1 MANRSPVSDR
11 VLQAIVTI
19 QRARRVAGEGAR
31 GGQGGIRGVESQQ
44 GQASQRS
51 HGGGADG
58 RVRGG
63 GGSLK
68 AVVAE
73 VAGALEKR
81 EVEELMTELQRR
93 HDWKATLEVT
103 RRTLLGHRVFAWSQQ
118 QAWFRPNMRLYNALM
133 GFLAR
138 EQQAHAATLLFQDML
153 LSRARPN
160 HFTYTALINAYGRAG
175 WFEDALAVFHHMKT
189 CDDDDCRPNTVT
201 CNALIGALCKG
212 GMYDEAVEVFMDMRA
227 GAGGAGGLPLNCRG
241 DKGGGCACDGITNA
255 AERGGKG
262 PPARCQA
269 PRKWTSAAHC
279 NAAKSV
285 WRSAYDI
292 DDRARQGAEDAWAP
306 VQQTSPRANEDRS
319 MPACAERGMVSQ
331 AARQTRLAC
340 SPGETRQLVLAR
352 PCTALRPSWQRPN
365 IVTYNTLIDT
375 LPNIVTYNT
384 LIDTLCREGQLDAA
398 LQVGMPLC
406 RWVCRSAGGYAAL
419 QVGMPHDH
427 GLLVWIRFAG
437 VDTVCWCNTVLE
449 EDLSSGVL
457 DSQVAPNIVTFNT
470 IINIVLEDL
479 SSGVLDSQV
488 APNIVTFNT
497 IINACGKAFET
508 PYPTPL
514 APQVLEDLSSG
525 VLDSQVAPNI
535 VTFNTIINACDKA
548 FETPYPTPLAPQVLE
563 DLSSGVLDSQVAP
576 NIVTFNTIINAC
588 GKAFETPYP
597 TPLAPQVLEDLS
609 SGVLDSQVAPNIV
622 TFNTIIN
629 ACGKAGRA
637 PDAEATLHAMERTGM
652 PPDGITFTALV
663 DAYGRTGDVE
673 RAEEAF
679 QRMLQAGIS
688 PDVFSYTALMAA
700 FGRAGLSDRV
710 TETLAAMQR
719 AGVPPNEVTFLTVLD
734 AHGKAG
740 NYEEAEA
747 TLAVMVTCG
756 YRPSVYSWSCLID
769 AFGKAGLYAKAAGA
783 FERMQ
788 AEGCRP
794 NLITYAAILSACARC
809 DKWEG
814 ALELLYCLQR
824 TGGEWEVA
832 MCRLVMAGPE
842 EEGVE
847 CASEEEMLEGLVRGG
862 ARGGAGRRGERAD
875 EGLWESAGRMFGAFQ
890 AVPLPMRRSFYN
902 ALADVL
908 WSFGMRRRAARVV
921 ALGRGLG
928 VYGGADDLHKEAR
941 GARRVGAGRRESSS
955 SGSESESGSGS
966 GSGSGKQRGGGG
978 GSGRGGGMWREEG
991 VWSVDLHEHSI
1002 GSACAFLY
1010 LWLRD
1015 LRTAWQWHNEIP
1027 EAIDIVTGWGRHSKR
1042 KDATSDKPAQVAP
1055 LKAAILREL
1064 HLMRSP
1070 FQELSVNAGRL
1081 VAGGWAAYSWLL
1093 QEEMGEQLQL
1103 RDAPQPVPPGDKPYQ
1118 PL

>member
-1 MANRSPVSDR
+1 MRTTVSAQPLQPLPVSSAPHPFSFR
-11 VLQAIVTI
+11 RRISIVGFLPTQWRLLSPHLLPFLPALRPSAIR
-19 QRARRVAGEGAR
+19 Q
-31 GGQGGIRGVESQQ
+31 
-44 GQASQRS
+44 
-51 HGGGADG
+51 
-58 RVRGG
+58 
-63 GGSLK
+63 
-68 AVVAE
+68 
-73 VAGALEKR
+73 
-81 EVEELMTELQRR
+81 
-93 HDWKATLEVT
+93 
-103 RRTLLGHRVFAWSQQ
+103 VFAWSQQ

-227 GAGGAGGLPLNCRG
+227 GAGGAGGLPLNCR
-241 DKGGGCACDGITNA
+241 
-255 AERGGKG
+255 
-262 PPARCQA
+262 
-269 PRKWTSAAHC
+269 
-279 NAAKSV
+279 
-285 WRSAYDI
+285 
-292 DDRARQGAEDAWAP
+292 
-306 VQQTSPRANEDRS
+306 
-319 MPACAERGMVSQ
+319 
-331 AARQTRLAC
+331 
-340 SPGETRQLVLAR
+340 
-352 PCTALRPSWQRPN
+352 
-365 IVTYNTLIDT
+365 
-375 LPNIVTYNT
+375 PNIVTYNT

-437 VDTVCWCNTVLE
+437 VDTVLE

-488 APNIVTFNT
+488 
-497 IINACGKAFET
+497 
-508 PYPTPL
+508 
-514 APQVLEDLSSG
+514 
-525 VLDSQVAPNI
+525 
-535 VTFNTIINACDKA
+535 
-548 FETPYPTPLAPQVLE
+548 LE

-588 GKAFETPYP
+588 GKAFETSQKSIPHP
-597 TPLAPQVLEDLS
+597 TRPAGAGGPLIRRAGLPGVLDSQVAPNIITFNTIINACGKAFETSQKSIPHPTRPAGAGGPIIRRAGLPGVLDSQVLEDLS

>member
-1 MANRSPVSDR
+1 
-11 VLQAIVTI
+11 
-19 QRARRVAGEGAR
+19 
-31 GGQGGIRGVESQQ
+31 
-44 GQASQRS
+44 
-51 HGGGADG
+51 
-58 RVRGG
+58 
-63 GGSLK
+63 
-68 AVVAE
+68 
-73 VAGALEKR
+73 
-81 EVEELMTELQRR
+81 
-93 HDWKATLEVT
+93 
-103 RRTLLGHRVFAWSQQ
+103 
-118 QAWFRPNMRLYNALM
+118 
-133 GFLAR
+133 
-138 EQQAHAATLLFQDML
+138 
-153 LSRARPN
+153 
-160 HFTYTALINAYGRAG
+160 
-175 WFEDALAVFHHMKT
+175 
-189 CDDDDCRPNTVT
+189 PNTVT

-227 GAGGAGGLPLNCRG
+227 GAGGAGGLPLNCRSAVPCRAVLG
-241 DKGGGCACDGITNA
+241 PQWVGTSRNTIVGVYAYAG
-255 AERGGKG
+255 RGG
-262 PPARCQA
+262 A
-269 PRKWTSAAHC
+269 
-279 NAAKSV
+279 V
-285 WRSAYDI
+285 
-292 DDRARQGAEDAWAP
+292 
-306 VQQTSPRANEDRS
+306 
-319 MPACAERGMVSQ
+319 Q
-331 AARQTRLAC
+331 AA
-340 SPGETRQLVLAR
+340 
-352 PCTALRPSWQRPN
+352 TALMPSSRSFLLQNGIQHAHVRVWGFSML
-365 IVTYNTLIDT
+365 LICLT
-375 LPNIVTYNT
+375 FPPPLSSPSPPTSLPPRPNIVTYNT

-398 LQVGMPLC
+398 L
-406 RWVCRSAGGYAAL
+406 
-419 QVGMPHDH
+419 
-427 GLLVWIRFAG
+427 
-437 VDTVCWCNTVLE
+437 
-449 EDLSSGVL
+449 
-457 DSQVAPNIVTFNT
+457 
-470 IINIVLEDL
+470 
-479 SSGVLDSQV
+479 
-488 APNIVTFNT
+488 
-497 IINACGKAFET
+497 
-508 PYPTPL
+508 
-514 APQVLEDLSSG
+514 
-525 VLDSQVAPNI
+525 
-535 VTFNTIINACDKA
+535 
-548 FETPYPTPLAPQVLE
+548 
-563 DLSSGVLDSQVAP
+563 
-576 NIVTFNTIINAC
+576 
-588 GKAFETPYP
+588 
-597 TPLAPQVLEDLS
+597 QVLEDLS

-637 PDAEATLHAMERTGM
+637 PDAEATLQAMELTAM
-652 PPDGITFTALV
+652 APDGITFTALV
-663 DAYGRTGDVE
+663 DAYGRMGDVE

-679 QRMLQAGIS
+679 HRMLQAGIS

-747 TLAVMVTCG
+747 TLAAMVTCG

-809 DKWEG
+809 EKWED

-832 MCRLVMAGPE
+832 ICRLVMAGPE

-847 CASEEEMLEGLVRGG
+847 CASEEEVVEGLVRGG

-941 GARRVGAGRRESSS
+941 GARRGGAGRRESSS
-955 SGSESESGSGS
+955 SGSESESGSGT
-966 GSGSGKQRGGGG
+966 GSGKQRGGGG
-978 GSGRGGGMWREEG
+978 GRGGGMWREEG

-1002 GSACAFLY
+1002 GSACAFLF

>member
-31 GGQGGIRGVESQQ
+31 GAQGGIRGGESQQ
-44 GQASQRS
+44 SQASQRS

-63 GGSLK
+63 AGSLKEVSHLVAGGGSLR

-73 VAGALEKR
+73 VAEGLEKR

-93 HDWKATLEVT
+93 HDWKATLE
-103 RRTLLGHRVFAWSQQ
+103 VFAWSQQ

-175 WFEDALAVFHHMKT
+175 WFEDALAVFEHMKT

-227 GAGGAGGLPLNCRG
+227 GAGRAGGLPLNCR
-241 DKGGGCACDGITNA
+241 
-255 AERGGKG
+255 
-262 PPARCQA
+262 
-269 PRKWTSAAHC
+269 
-279 NAAKSV
+279 
-285 WRSAYDI
+285 
-292 DDRARQGAEDAWAP
+292 
-306 VQQTSPRANEDRS
+306 
-319 MPACAERGMVSQ
+319 
-331 AARQTRLAC
+331 
-340 SPGETRQLVLAR
+340 
-352 PCTALRPSWQRPN
+352 
-365 IVTYNTLIDT
+365 
-375 LPNIVTYNT
+375 PNIVTYNT

-398 LQVGMPLC
+398 LQVL
-406 RWVCRSAGGYAAL
+406 
-419 QVGMPHDH
+419 D
-427 GLLVWIRFAG
+427 
-437 VDTVCWCNTVLE
+437 
-449 EDLSSGVL
+449 DLSSGVL
-457 DSQVAPNIVTFNT
+457 DP
-470 IINIVLEDL
+470 
-479 SSGVLDSQV
+479 
-488 APNIVTFNT
+488 
-497 IINACGKAFET
+497 
-508 PYPTPL
+508 
-514 APQVLEDLSSG
+514 
-525 VLDSQVAPNI
+525 
-535 VTFNTIINACDKA
+535 
-548 FETPYPTPLAPQVLE
+548 
-563 DLSSGVLDSQVAP
+563 
-576 NIVTFNTIINAC
+576 
-588 GKAFETPYP
+588 
-597 TPLAPQVLEDLS
+597 
-609 SGVLDSQVAPNIV
+609 QVAPNIV

-637 PDAEATLHAMERTGM
+637 PDAEATLQAMERTGM
-652 PPDGITFTALV
+652 APDGITFTALV
-663 DAYGRTGDVE
+663 DAYGRMGDVE

-679 QRMLQAGIS
+679 HRMLQAGIA

-710 TETLAAMQR
+710 SETLAAMQQ

-740 NYEEAEA
+740 NHEEAEA
-747 TLAVMVTCG
+747 TLAAMVTCG

-809 DKWEG
+809 EKWED

-842 EEGVE
+842 EEGDE
-847 CASEEEMLEGLVRGG
+847 CANEEEVVEGLVRGG
-862 ARGGAGRRGERAD
+862 ARGAAGRRGERAD

-890 AVPLPMRRSFYN
+890 AVPLAMRRSFYN

-928 VYGGADDLHKEAR
+928 VYGGADDLHREAR
-941 GARRVGAGRRESSS
+941 GARR
-955 SGSESESGSGS
+955 
-966 GSGSGKQRGGGG
+966 GGGKPKATFE
-978 GSGRGGGMWREEG
+978 STQKS
-991 VWSVDLHEHSI
+991 VWSVDLHEHSN

-1093 QEEMGEQLQL
+1093 QEEMGERLEL
-1103 RDAPQPVPPGDKPYQ
+1103 RDAPQPVPPGDKPYHF
-1118 PL
+1118 